1 MKKLLAL
8 LLFLTTLLS
17 AVSTDNI
24 LALSWEN
31 AYCELHPKAKEC
43 KIRDPYTYT
52 HFALHG
58 LWPNK
63 KRYCKSKYSF
73 KLSPLMWKVLSK
85 YMPAA
90 KSGLAR
96 HEWIKHGTCFGSDP
110 KTYFLTAIKLTQQ
123 FNETQF
129 INFFNTHMG
138 SFVSLQRIRFVLGSI
153 FGQKNIRKFQ
163 VVCQKG
169 FISEI
174 RIHLEGNPIKEDLYE
189 LIENAKPLVGVKQ
202 CKGGIIALP

>member
-1 MKKLLAL
+1 MKKLLAFILFVTSL
-8 LLFLTTLLS
+8 L

-31 AYCELHPKAKEC
+31 AYCELHPRAKEC
-43 KIRDPYTYT
+43 KTRDPYTYT
-52 HFALHG
+52 HFSLHG

-63 KRYCKSKYSF
+63 KRYCKSKYPF

-96 HEWIKHGTCFGSDP
+96 HEWIKHGTCFGTDP
-110 KTYFLTAIKLTQQ
+110 ETYFLTAIKLTQQ

-163 VVCQKG
+163 IVCEKG
-169 FISEI
+169 FITEI

-189 LIENAKPLVGVKQ
+189 LIDKAKPLIGVKQ